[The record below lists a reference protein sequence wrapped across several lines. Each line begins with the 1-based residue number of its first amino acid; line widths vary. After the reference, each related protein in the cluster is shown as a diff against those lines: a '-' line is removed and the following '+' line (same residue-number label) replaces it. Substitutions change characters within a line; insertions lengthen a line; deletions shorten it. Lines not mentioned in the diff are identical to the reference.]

1 MRTKKIRI
9 ANSSNS
15 FLTILKGAMN
25 ALIVSLLSILLFA
38 FIIKLTSLSD
48 GLIKPIN
55 QVIKVLSILIGCF
68 FAFKKD
74 SEKTLLKGGLIGVVY
89 TILAYILFSALN
101 GKFEFSV
108 SLIFDVLFSLALGV
122 ICAIICNIFR
132 KK

>member
-1 MRTKKIRI
+1 MRTKKIRL

-101 GKFEFSV
+101 GKFELSV

>member
-55 QVIKVLSILIGCF
+55 QVIKVLSILCGCF

-74 SEKTLLKGGLIGVVY
+74 GEKTLLKGALIGVVY